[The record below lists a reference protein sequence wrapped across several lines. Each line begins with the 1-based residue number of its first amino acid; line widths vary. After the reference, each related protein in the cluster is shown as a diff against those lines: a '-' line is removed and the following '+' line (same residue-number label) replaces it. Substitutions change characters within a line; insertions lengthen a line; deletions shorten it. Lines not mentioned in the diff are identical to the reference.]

1 MKLSNQIF
9 MLGLLL
15 IGSISMTAC
24 SSKKV
29 GEEETAEIAETA
41 DAASSEAQTDVVPD
55 MSAEGELASVSETPP
70 ENQPAADA
78 TTTPPSEP
86 AANNDQQ
93 TAMTEAPVTDAS
105 LNAPADVPVTDAP
118 VADASTVPTDNVV
131 ENTAPDAGAEP
142 AVVASK
148 PKKKSKK
155 GKKAKSLDVAGVPA
169 STGPASDYQVKA
181 GDTLMKI
188 AFEQYGDLYRWKE
201 IYNSNREVIA
211 DPNNVPP
218 GTRLTLNGAGM
229 VTIEKNGESYLI
241 KRGDTLGI
249 ISNDV
254 YGTVRKW
261 KKLWE
266 NNRQLIKDPNKIYA
280 GFYLF
285 YIPEGKLTREEVAP
299 GLKKDDS
306 AMNAPVVGDASRLP
320 ASNGS
325 APSMEGAVPAQN
337 APAKN

>member
-15 IGSISMTAC
+15 IGSLSMTAC

-29 GEEETAEIAETA
+29 GEADSAETVETA
-41 DAASSEAQTDVVPD
+41 DAAAAGSEAQTDAVPD
-55 MSAEGELASVSETPP
+55 MGAEGELASVSETPP
-70 ENQPAADA
+70 ADQAAVDAASTQPSAESVA
-78 TTTPPSEP
+78 S
-86 AANNDQQ
+86 NDQQ
-93 TAMTEAPVTDAS
+93 TAMTEAPVTDDS
-105 LNAPADVPVTDAP
+105 LNTPADVPVTDAP
-118 VADASTVPTDNVV
+118 TAPTDNVV
-131 ENTAPDAGAEP
+131 ASDVADAGAEP
-142 AVVASK
+142 AVIASK

-155 GKKAKSLDVAGVPA
+155 GKKSKAVDVAGVPA
-169 STGPASDYQVKA
+169 SSGPASDYQVKA

-201 IYNSNREVIA
+201 IYNANREVIA

-229 VTIEKNGESYLI
+229 VTIEKSGESYLI

-280 GFYLF
+280 GFYLY

-306 AMNAPVVGDASRLP
+306 AMNAPVVGDASRVP

-325 APSMEGAVPAQN
+325 APAAEAVVPAQN